1 MMVRESVGASWDP
14 RAPRV
19 EENSEVVWPN
29 FPPNNSKKLAWRE
42 W

>member
-19 EENSEVVWPN
+19 EEVVWPN